1 VNEKNKN
8 RICKV
13 VKMAKPKIATAS
25 LAGCFGCHMS
35 FLDIDERIL
44 KLIELVDFDKS
55 PIDDIKEFTG
65 RCAIGLIE
73 GGCANEDNVHV
84 LQEFRKYCDILVAVG
99 DCAINGDIPAL
110 RNNIPLKE
118 CLEEA
123 YLSGPSTHNPQ
134 NIIPNDKELPLC
146 LDRVYPCSEVVKIDY
161 FLPGCPPSGDA
172 IWQTVVALLNNKP
185 LDLPYELIKYD

>member
-1 VNEKNKN
+1 
-8 RICKV
+8 
-13 VKMAKPKIATAS
+13 MAKPKIATAS

-35 FLDIDERIL
+35 LLDIDERIL

-84 LQEFRKYCDILVAVG
+84 LQEFRKHCDILVAVG
-99 DCAINGDIPAL
+99 DCAIMGDIPAM

-123 YLSGPSTHNPQ
+123 YLNGPSVHNPEK
-134 NIIPNDKELPLC
+134 IIPNDKELPLC
-146 LDRVYPCSEVVKIDY
+146 LDRVYPCHEVVKIDY
-161 FLPGCPPSGDA
+161 SLPGCPPSGDA
-172 IWQTVVALLNNKP
+172 IWQTLVALLNNKP
-185 LDLPYELIKYD
+185 LELPYELIKYD